1 MEKIYLNSYTDD
13 EKKEIFKRHLLRRA
27 INKTGVKDD
36 QFNLNPNVVQALI
49 HDYSLGEPGVRRLEK
64 NIEKILE
71 RVAYKIVEENE
82 PLPISIDKTNLR
94 DYLGNSY
101 YNLKDHHSIGVG
113 LAISLGGGD
122 YGSRLTYI
130 ESFKKSFANKKEPKR
145 GVMFTGSLGDV
156 FKEAMNI
163 SYTYARNFLFSEL
176 ANKFLYENEVHIHA
190 PDGASKKDGSTDS
203 LTIAA
208 SLVSLGINLLT

>member
-1 MEKIYLNSYTDD
+1 MA
-13 EKKEIFKRHLLRRA
+13 F
-27 INKTGVKDD
+27 
-36 QFNLNPNVVQALI
+36 
-49 HDYSLGEPGVRRLEK
+49 
-64 NIEKILE
+64 
-71 RVAYKIVEENE
+71 KIVEQEE
-82 PLPISIDKTNLR
+82 TLPISIEKKNLR

-101 YNLKDHHSIGVG
+101 KNPKDHHSIGVG

-130 ESFKKSFANKKEPKR
+130 ESFKKSFANKRELKR

-163 SYTYARNFLFSEL
+163 SYTYARNFLLTSL
-176 ANKFLYENEVHIHA
+176 GNKFLYENEVHIHA

-208 SLVSLGINLLT
+208 SLVSLGMLNSI